1 MYCACVVKPRY
12 HGSSIM
18 AFFFLRSSS
27 KGPVGFLSL
36 PQLSTCF
43 EALDPPSCLPFG
55 AHCVM
60 EGVTERPVLWLLFLH
75 QTIHLHLPK
84 LHILCDINRVV
95 GYIDGKSKMGGESG
109 RESTVRQTVP
119 GWAESIKAHQI
130 KNSCTLKVTNIG
142 WGGQSCH
149 GFDRAY
155 PQSSSSGLSSLSS
168 SSSSISLFLI
178 HPLSV
183 ILLMCVYFPS
193 KRKSELLTRL

>member
-1 MYCACVVKPRY
+1 MYCACVVKSRC

-18 AFFFLRSSS
+18 GFFPCVHHPRGL
-27 KGPVGFLSL
+27 FLSL

-109 RESTVRQTVP
+109 RESAVRQTVP

-149 GFDRAY
+149 DFDSAY

-168 SSSSISLFLI
+168 SSSSLFLI
-178 HPLSV
+178 LPLSV
-183 ILLMCVYFPS
+183 ILLMCVFFHS
-193 KRKSELLTRL
+193 KMKSELWTWLWALT